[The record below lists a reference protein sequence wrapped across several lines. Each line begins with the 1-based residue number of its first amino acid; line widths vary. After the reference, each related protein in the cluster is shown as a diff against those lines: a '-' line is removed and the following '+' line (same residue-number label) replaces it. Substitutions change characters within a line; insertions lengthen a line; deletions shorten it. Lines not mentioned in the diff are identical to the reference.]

1 MYAKLCF
8 GRVLKRSLSAHLM
21 QVKLLLFIF
30 LFEWRI
36 ACSFY
41 RETVWTDVK
50 FLDDSVFIKTESEPS
65 FGFPHIS
72 SVYRADKNGE
82 HYSR

>member
-41 RETVWTDVK
+41 RETV
-50 FLDDSVFIKTESEPS
+50 
-65 FGFPHIS
+65 
-72 SVYRADKNGE
+72 
-82 HYSR
+82 